1 MTIIRRR
8 ETDITTKVRDNLK
21 FVVSKSDRSSNMSTP
36 SYDYLPDPRTR
47 SALRQE

>member
-21 FVVSKSDRSSNMSTP
+21 FVNESDRSSNMSTP